1 MRKYLKEY
9 KKSVKNTFGKSW
21 ETAEKE
27 LGPWH
32 GGAVWLT
39 SDRWTAVWG
48 GQGSEM
54 RNGDEGALY
63 LFYWS
68 LMTSWRSRWRLR
80 QKEHFHVY
88 GSDCG
93 TTNVKLFTKMPW
105 VLSFRNWKQLKCVF
119 SFHNSSLQKLKNW
132 VMETE
137 LWKQS
142 DGDAKQTLSYGS
154 HHFWVMSYGNWV
166 MSCGNW
172 QTKQALRI

>member
-1 MRKYLKEY
+1 MVQIRCENSASYKQWKKCGKINREASFVWPFSLIQCTKMRKYLKEY

-105 VLSFRNWKQLKCVF
+105 VLSFGNWKQLKYVF
-119 SFHNSSLQKLKNW
+119 SFHNSSLKN
-132 VMETE
+132 
-137 LWKQS
+137 
-142 DGDAKQTLSYGS
+142 
-154 HHFWVMSYGNWV
+154 
-166 MSCGNW
+166 
-172 QTKQALRI
+172 